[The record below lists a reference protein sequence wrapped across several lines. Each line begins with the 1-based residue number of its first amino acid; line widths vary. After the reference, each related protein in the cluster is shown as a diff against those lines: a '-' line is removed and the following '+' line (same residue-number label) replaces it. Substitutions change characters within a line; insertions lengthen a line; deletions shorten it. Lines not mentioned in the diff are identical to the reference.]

1 MTPPDSNE
9 PRPASKGAGIYIVGA
24 LAVAAIVGAGVFWFV
39 TAPKPLG
46 DDRIAAIDA
55 VDADA
60 ARGETIF
67 WAGGCASCHAA
78 DNAEGEE
85 RKILSG
91 GHRLTSNFGTFV
103 VPNISPDPEA
113 GIGGWS
119 LADFANAMLAGVSPS
134 GGHFYPSFP
143 YGSYVRMTDQD
154 VADLFAY
161 LGTLPASDKT
171 NAAHE
176 LKFPFSIRRLVGGWK
191 FMFFDDGPRVELAN
205 ADDQVLRGQYL
216 VEGPGH
222 CGECHTPRNALGGF
236 RSGEWL
242 AGAPNPEGEGVVPNI
257 TPGGPDIAG
266 WSASDIAYYLE
277 SGFTPDFDSVGGP
290 MVDVQKNMA
299 ELTAS
304 DREAIATYL
313 KAVPERPN
321 GY

>member
-1 MTPPDSNE
+1 MTSPSGKHE
-9 PRPASKGAGIYIVGA
+9 QPASKGAGRFIIGG
-24 LAVAAIVGAGVFWFV
+24 LLVAAVVGAGVFWFV
-39 TAPKPLG
+39 TAPRPL
-46 DDRIAAIDA
+46 DQERLAAIEA
-55 VDADA
+55 VDADPG
-60 ARGETIF
+60 RGETIF

-78 DNAEGEE
+78 DGAEGED

-91 GHRLTSNFGTFV
+91 GHRLNSDFGTFV
-103 VPNISPDPEA
+103 VPNISPDPDV
-113 GIGGWS
+113 GIGRWS
-119 LADFANAMLAGVSPS
+119 LADFSNAMLAGVSPS

-161 LGTLPASDKT
+161 LGTLPPSDQA

-191 FMFFDDGPRVELAN
+191 FLFFNDAARVELAD
-205 ADDQVLRGQYL
+205 ADDQLKRGQYL

-222 CGECHTPRNALGGF
+222 CGECHTPRNFLGGF
-236 RSGEWL
+236 RSNEWL
-242 AGAPNPEGEGVVPNI
+242 AGAPNPEGKGVVPNI
-257 TPGGPDIAG
+257 TPGGPDVSG

-277 SGFTPDFDSVGGP
+277 SGFTPDFDSVGGS

-299 ELTAS
+299 ELEGS
-304 DREAIATYL
+304 DREAIAAYL
-313 KAVPERPN
+313 KAVPSRPN